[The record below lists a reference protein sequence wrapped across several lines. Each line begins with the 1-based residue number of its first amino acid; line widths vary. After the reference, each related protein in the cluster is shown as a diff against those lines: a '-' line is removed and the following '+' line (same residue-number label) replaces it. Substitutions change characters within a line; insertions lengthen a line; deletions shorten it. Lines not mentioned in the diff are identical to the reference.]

1 MRLLKSIPFYMYA
14 AFVITSLL
22 FVLYPQ
28 IDIMFSGLF
37 FDNDFYASQSA
48 WVDLF
53 YYSVQPLIFLFIISG
68 IILWLYNRF
77 KKRDLFHFH
86 GRHLLYTILVLA
98 IGSGLIVNAML
109 KDHWGRARP
118 NQIIEFG
125 GNKTFSPAFYLS
137 DQDGY
142 SFSCGHGSA
151 AFSLI
156 AVALLMR
163 KRKNFWMGL
172 VITYG
177 VLVSLARIAAGG
189 HFLSDT
195 VVSFFIMYF
204 TAKILYAVMIK
215 EHESA

>member
-1 MRLLKSIPFYMYA
+1 MRLLKSIPLYMYA

-28 IDIMFSGLF
+28 IDMMFSGLF

-118 NQIIEFG
+118 NQIIAFG
-125 GNKTFSPAFYLS
+125 GDKTFTPAFYLS
-137 DQDGY
+137 DQDGQ

-177 VLVSLARIAAGG
+177 TLVSLARIAAGG

-204 TAKILYAVMIK
+204 TAKILYAVMI
-215 EHESA
+215 EGHENS

>member
-204 TAKILYAVMIK
+204 TAKILYAVMIE